1 MEWFEAILLGLLQG
15 LTEFLPVSSSGHL
28 QIGKELLGI
37 DKSGDLV
44 FEVVVHAATVL
55 STIVVFRKQIWGL
68 LKSLFVKDGLFRG
81 IAHPSKFNDGTDY
94 VLKILLSMIPVF
106 IVGMFFKDAVE
117 GIFGSSIYVVAG
129 SLLVTALLLV
139 LSDNASKLKF
149 GGCRS
154 CCKYKAPLEAAA
166 PVKASATVA
175 TEIGTSVPA
184 KDAAGD
190 ISETE
195 GAAAK
200 PAVRNGIS
208 YWQAFVVG
216 LGQAIAVLPG
226 LSRSGTTIATGLLC
240 GVKRDVIAQF
250 SFLMVLVPILGEA
263 FLEIVGGE
271 MASSSVGALPLVLGF
286 LSAFVAGLFAC
297 RVMIALVKKMK
308 LSWFA
313 LYCAVVAVL
322 IFIFA

>member
-37 DKSGDLV
+37 DTSGDLV

-55 STIVVFRKQIWGL
+55 STIVVFRKQICEL
-68 LKSLFVKDGLFRG
+68 LKSLFVKDGLFRS

-117 GIFGSSIYVVAG
+117 GLFGSSIYVVAG
-129 SLLVTALLLV
+129 ALLVTAALLL
-139 LSDNASKLKF
+139 LSDNAGKIF
-149 GGCRS
+149 GCCCRRRKCAEADAVS
-154 CCKYKAPLEAAA
+154 CKGSEPAKTTDKCAE
-166 PVKASATVA
+166 A
-175 TEIGTSVPA
+175 TEVVETVDKGT
-184 KDAAGD
+184 
-190 ISETE
+190 
-195 GAAAK
+195 
-200 PAVRNGIS
+200 RNGIS

-216 LGQAIAVLPG
+216 LGQAIAVIPG

-240 GVKRDVIAQF
+240 GVKRDVVAQF
-250 SFLMVLVPILGEA
+250 SFLMVLIPILGEA
-263 FLEIVGGE
+263 FLEIVGGD
-271 MASSSVGALPLVLGF
+271 MASSTVGALPLVLGF
-286 LSAFVAGLFAC
+286 ISAFVAGLFAC
-297 RVMIALVKKMK
+297 KVMIALVKKTK
-308 LSWFA
+308 LGWFA
-313 LYCAVVAVL
+313 LYCAVVAAL

>member
-37 DKSGDLV
+37 KNSGDLV

-68 LKSLFVKDGLFRG
+68 LKSLFVKDGLFRS

-106 IVGMFFKDAVE
+106 IVGMFFKDTVE
-117 GIFGSSIYVVAG
+117 GLFGSSIYVVAG
-129 SLLVTALLLV
+129 ALLVTAALLL
-139 LSDNASKLKF
+139 LSDNAGKIF
-149 GGCRS
+149 GCCCRRRK
-154 CCKYKAPLEAAA
+154 CAEA
-166 PVKASATVA
+166 
-175 TEIGTSVPA
+175 
-184 KDAAGD
+184 DAVSDKGR
-190 ISETE
+190 
-195 GAAAK
+195 
-200 PAVRNGIS
+200 RNGIS

-216 LGQAIAVLPG
+216 LGQAIAVIPG

-240 GVKRDVIAQF
+240 GVKRDVVAQF
-250 SFLMVLVPILGEA
+250 SFLMVLIPILGEA
-263 FLEIVGGE
+263 FLEIVGGD
-271 MASSSVGALPLVLGF
+271 MASSTVGALPLVLGF
-286 LSAFVAGLFAC
+286 ISAFVAGLFAC
-297 RVMIALVKKMK
+297 RVMIALVKKTK
-308 LSWFA
+308 LGWFA

>member
-1 MEWFEAILLGLLQG
+1 MTWFEAILLGLLQG

-37 DKSGDLV
+37 DSGGDLV

-55 STIVVFRKQIWGL
+55 STIVVFRRQIWGL
-68 LKSLFVKDGLFRG
+68 LKSLFVKDGLFRS

-94 VLKILLSMIPVF
+94 VLKICVSMIPVF

-129 SLLVTALLLV
+129 ALLVTALLLL
-139 LSDNASKLKF
+139 LSDNASRLKF
-149 GGCRS
+149 FGRRS
-154 CCKYKAPLEAAA
+154 CCKYKAPIEAAGVS
-166 PVKASATVA
+166 PVKEGKEQVSSAAPERTA
-175 TEIGTSVPA
+175 EAPA
-184 KDAAGD
+184 
-190 ISETE
+190 
-195 GAAAK
+195 
-200 PAVRNGIS
+200 RNGIS

-216 LGQAIAVLPG
+216 LGQAVAVLPG

-263 FLEIVGGE
+263 FLEIVGGD
-271 MASSSVGALPLVLGF
+271 MASSTVGALPLVLGF
-286 LSAFVAGLFAC
+286 ISAFVAGLFAC
-297 RVMIALVKKMK
+297 KVMIALVKKTK
-308 LSWFA
+308 LGWFA

>member
-37 DKSGDLV
+37 ESSGDLV

-55 STIVVFRKQIWGL
+55 STIVVFRKQIWEL
-68 LKSLFVKDGLFRG
+68 LKSLFMKDGLFRS

-117 GIFGSSIYVVAG
+117 GLFGSSIHVVAG
-129 SLLVTALLLV
+129 ALLVTAALLL
-139 LSDNASKLKF
+139 LSDNANKIF
-149 GGCRS
+149 GRCCRR
-154 CCKYKAPLEAAA
+154 CKCAEA
-166 PVKASATVA
+166 
-175 TEIGTSVPA
+175 
-184 KDAAGD
+184 DAVSDKGR
-190 ISETE
+190 
-195 GAAAK
+195 
-200 PAVRNGIS
+200 RNGIS

-216 LGQAIAVLPG
+216 LGQAIAVIPG

-240 GVKRDVIAQF
+240 GVKRDVVAQF
-250 SFLMVLVPILGEA
+250 SFLMVLIPILGEA
-263 FLEIVGGE
+263 FLEIVGGD
-271 MASSSVGALPLVLGF
+271 MASSTVGALPLVLGF
-286 LSAFVAGLFAC
+286 ISAFVAGLFAC
-297 RVMIALVKKMK
+297 KVMIALVKKTK
-308 LSWFA
+308 LGWFA
-313 LYCAVVAVL
+313 LYCAVVAAL

>member
-37 DKSGDLV
+37 DTSGDLV

-55 STIVVFRKQIWGL
+55 STIVVFRKQIWEL
-68 LKSLFVKDGLFRG
+68 LKSLFVKDGLFRS

-117 GIFGSSIYVVAG
+117 GLFGSSIYVVAG
-129 SLLVTALLLV
+129 ALLVTAALLL
-139 LSDNASKLKF
+139 LSDNAGKIF
-149 GGCRS
+149 GCCCRRRKCAEADAVS
-154 CCKYKAPLEAAA
+154 CKGSEPAKTTDKCAE
-166 PVKASATVA
+166 A
-175 TEIGTSVPA
+175 TEVVETVDKGT
-184 KDAAGD
+184 
-190 ISETE
+190 
-195 GAAAK
+195 
-200 PAVRNGIS
+200 RNGIS

-216 LGQAIAVLPG
+216 LGQAIAVIPG

-240 GVKRDVIAQF
+240 GVKRDVVAQF
-250 SFLMVLVPILGEA
+250 SFLMVLIPILGEA
-263 FLEIVGGE
+263 FLEIVGGD
-271 MASSSVGALPLVLGF
+271 MASSTVGALPLVLGF
-286 LSAFVAGLFAC
+286 ISAFVAGLFAC
-297 RVMIALVKKMK
+297 KVMIALVKKTK
-308 LSWFA
+308 LGWFA
-313 LYCAVVAVL
+313 LYCAVVSML

>member
-37 DKSGDLV
+37 KNSGDLV

-68 LKSLFVKDGLFRG
+68 LKSLFVKDGLFRS

-106 IVGMFFKDAVE
+106 IVGMFFKDTVE
-117 GIFGSSIYVVAG
+117 GLFGSSIYVVAG
-129 SLLVTALLLV
+129 ALLVTAALLL
-139 LSDNASKLKF
+139 LSDNAGKIF
-149 GGCRS
+149 GCCCRRRK
-154 CCKYKAPLEAAA
+154 CAEA
-166 PVKASATVA
+166 
-175 TEIGTSVPA
+175 
-184 KDAAGD
+184 DAVSDKGR
-190 ISETE
+190 
-195 GAAAK
+195 
-200 PAVRNGIS
+200 RNGIS

-216 LGQAIAVLPG
+216 LGQAIAVIPG

-240 GVKRDVIAQF
+240 GVKRDVVAQF
-250 SFLMVLVPILGEA
+250 SFLMVLIPILGEA
-263 FLEIVGGE
+263 FLEIVGGD
-271 MASSSVGALPLVLGF
+271 MASSTVGALPLVLGF
-286 LSAFVAGLFAC
+286 ISAFVAGLFAC
-297 RVMIALVKKMK
+297 KVMIALVKKTK
-308 LSWFA
+308 LGWFA